1 MLDSPRGGGRRARPV
16 PDRPDPLRDAGPP
29 GGPEPAGPAAEARYG
44 RVPLGRAF
52 IGLSAGATHGEGDG
66 R

>member
-29 GGPEPAGPAAEARYG
+29 GGPVGTAAEAWYG

>member
-16 PDRPDPLRDAGPP
+16 PDRPDPLRD
-29 GGPEPAGPAAEARYG
+29 GGPEPVGTAAEARYG